1 MGQTENVQSGG
12 CWGPECWEDLPH
24 QQVLE
29 RTSNSAGVCYRP
41 WLEVNKASDILTRS
55 CLV

>member
-12 CWGPECWEDLPH
+12 RGGPECGEDLPH
-24 QQVLE
+24 QQVVG
-29 RTSNSAGVCYRP
+29 RTRNSAGVCYRP

-55 CLV
+55 GLV